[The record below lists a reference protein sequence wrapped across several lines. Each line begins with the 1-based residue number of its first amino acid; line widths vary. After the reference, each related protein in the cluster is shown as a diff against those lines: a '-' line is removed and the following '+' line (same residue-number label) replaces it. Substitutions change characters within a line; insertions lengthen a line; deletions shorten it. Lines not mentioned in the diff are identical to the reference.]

1 MMTTGDILV
10 IKFGGHAMSDNDGAF
25 GKKLS
30 SAIAQGLKVVV
41 VHGGGPQ
48 INKALGDA
56 AIESSF
62 VGGFRVTTPET
73 FAVVERVL
81 SDEVGPAVATTL
93 TQSGVASLAISGR
106 HSGTLFARKQTT
118 LVDGTSA
125 DLGLVGDVKSVDPAA
140 IYVLLEKGV
149 TPVISPIAN
158 DLDSDKGL
166 NVNADIAAAAVAGAV
181 KAKELIIMTDVPGI
195 YRNWPDKDSLIDVI
209 SAEELTSIKGNFAEG
224 MAPKVQACLDA
235 IQAGASAVR
244 IIDGRDPE
252 AFALALAHT
261 GGTLVVA

>member
-1 MMTTGDILV
+1 MMPSDDILV

-30 SAIAQGLKVVV
+30 SAIVQGLKVVV

-48 INKALGDA
+48 INKALSDA
-56 AIESSF
+56 NIGSSF

-73 FAVVERVL
+73 FAVVEKVL

-93 TQSGVASLAISGR
+93 TQSGVAALAISGR
-106 HSGTLFARKQTT
+106 HSGTLFAQKQRT

-125 DLGLVGDVKSVDPAA
+125 DLGLVGEVKWVDPAA
-140 IYVLLEKGV
+140 IFVLLEKGV
-149 TPVISPIAN
+149 TPVVSPIAN
-158 DLDSDKGL
+158 DLQSENGL
-166 NVNADIAAAAVAGAV
+166 NVNADIAAAAVAGAL
-181 KAKELIIMTDVPGI
+181 KAQELIIMTDVPGI
-195 YRNWPDKDSLIDVI
+195 YRNWPDKDSLIDSI
-209 SAEELTSIKGNFAEG
+209 GAEELTIIKGSFAEG

-235 IQAGASAVR
+235 IAAGANAVR

-252 AFALALAHT
+252 AFASALAHT